1 MFFKKRKED
10 NIQDAIERNPELLL
24 YIQSRGGISFR
35 DERIVKTGDGYEVC
49 VHIYAYPGD
58 YKVYW
63 LSELTN
69 RQNVVTT
76 IDVSSLDINKV
87 KQNISK
93 SIDENESRYAEARHY
108 SEKKEADNRVRR
120 LSILYDEID
129 QLGEVVKIT
138 HIRVYLFN
146 SVLDELEKN
155 LEKLLAD
162 LNTSNYGAIPFL
174 NESKKEYCSMFQ
186 SYDKQKY
193 TNFPSEGIQITGENL
208 AKGLPFYFSSLRDP
222 MGTHLGYTSCNGA
235 VLFDYF
241 QSDRQRKSYNGI
253 VAGAMGSG
261 KSTLL
266 KKIFLDRASR
276 GDYVRAFD
284 ITGEFRYL
292 AREYGG
298 RIVKLDGSEGR
309 INLLEILKTDIEEG
323 INFQNHISKLHT
335 IYGYWNPD
343 ASNHEKIMF
352 EEVLYQLYS
361 EYNLLPD
368 DNQITGLP
376 AKAYP
381 TLSDL
386 LVVIEKKMDLLRKKK
401 NAADIQSDILTLN
414 NIAKSIGNI
423 VNTYGSIFNGI
434 STLEKF
440 TSEQIVVF
448 DISTI
453 KDIKNTIFDS
463 LIFNAITLCWDGG
476 IQNGSL
482 YKEMYDNRQIGLD
495 EVIHTLIIVDE
506 SHRWINTKKLH
517 ALDLIKN
524 FLREGRKW
532 FMGMLLAT
540 QSIRDFVP
548 EGNTLGIDELK
559 VIFELCQY
567 KFIFRHD
574 SNALPII
581 KNSFGSEMTLSELE
595 SIPFKEEGSCVM
607 VISGVRNLDL
617 DVWVTNEE
625 LFMFKGGA

>member
-386 LVVIEKKMDLLRKKK
+386 LVIIEKKMDLLRKKK